1 MVFGS
6 RDAVDLPGRMDQLL
20 LPYLQATDDSERQQ
34 CLDEL
39 LLLHAA
45 PVVRKIL
52 RSRLGFHVS
61 QQGANRKNQ
70 EAEDIYQGTLTKI
83 VQKLHDLIIS
93 SSRTEIENFRRYV
106 TRIAINACNDFLRA
120 RSPGKYRFKHNIRD
134 IFTRHQDFAAWK
146 VDDEIV
152 GGFAVWQGTDRLPA
166 SERQVRELENDLDA
180 FLNAKFANEDIHQV
194 PLTKVVAEVLQWID
208 CPIKIDDLAWFV
220 ALLLRIKDQPTEAMS
235 LDEGLVSDLGLAQK
249 AIAAESAVA
258 AKELLNRV
266 WQIVKRM
273 PIRQRDTFC
282 FAFEDE
288 RGADL
293 FSLLLEKGIAGVPQ
307 IAQALGRS
315 SNEITLLRSR
325 MPMDYVAIAAELNG
339 TRSQVTQWHY
349 RALQRL
355 EKELGSSEI
364 GRK

>member
-1 MVFGS
+1 
-6 RDAVDLPGRMDQLL
+6 MDKLL
-20 LPYLQATDDSERQQ
+20 LPYLQATDQSERQR

-39 LLLHAA
+39 VLLHAA
-45 PVVRKIL
+45 PIVRKIL
-52 RSRLGFHVS
+52 RVRLGFHVS
-61 QQGANRKNQ
+61 QHGTNRNNQ
-70 EAEDIYQGTLTKI
+70 EAEDVYQETLTKI
-83 VQKLHDLIIS
+83 VQILHDLRTS
-93 SSRTEIENFRRYV
+93 SRRTEIEDFRRYV

-152 GGFAVWQGTDRLPA
+152 GGFAVWQGTARLPA
-166 SERQVRELENDLDA
+166 SERQVRELENDLDT
-180 FLNAKFANEDIHQV
+180 FLNARFANEDIHQV
-194 PLTKVVAEVLQWID
+194 PLTKIVAEVLQWID
-208 CPIKIDDLAWFV
+208 CPIKIDDLAGFV

-235 LDEGLVSDLGLAQK
+235 LDEGLVSGLGLAQK

-273 PIRQRDTFC
+273 PVRQRDTFC
-282 FAFEDE
+282 FDFEDE

-293 FSLLLEKGIAGVPQ
+293 FSLLLEMGIAGLPQ

-315 SNEITLLRSR
+315 SHEVNLLRSR
-325 MPMDYVAIAAELNG
+325 MPMDYMAIADELNA
-339 TRSQVTQWHY
+339 TRAQVTQWHY

-355 EKELGSSEI
+355 EKELESLEM